1 MTMTFA
7 TGFFVPGLL
16 PRLFAASSLLLLAA
30 CSTGHLPEA
39 GASREIDWVAASTA
53 QGSSA
58 KWEHRSF
65 PGKKST
71 LYQSTRAYG
80 RLAIQS
86 ESSSAASMLRQ
97 HVRLEQAELGKL
109 RFSWKVPELIAG
121 ADLRQRDNDD
131 SPVRVVLA
139 FEGDRARLSEKKRH
153 AVRAFNGADRRAAAL
168 RDLDVCVGQ
177 PQ

>member
-71 LYQSTRAYG
+71 LYQTTRAGG
-80 RLAIQS
+80 R
-86 ESSSAASMLRQ
+86 SAPL
-97 HVRLEQAELGKL
+97 
-109 RFSWKVPELIAG
+109 P
-121 ADLRQRDNDD
+121 
-131 SPVRVVLA
+131 
-139 FEGDRARLSEKKRH
+139 
-153 AVRAFNGADRRAAAL
+153 RAAPLVEPSVAIVSMFPPVPTS
-168 RDLDVCVGQ
+168 R
-177 PQ
+177 